1 MTEIEE
7 DILGTKELI
16 DSIEYHH
23 FSKYDKIYY
32 STNESLDK
40 ILKDIDIKDKKVLS
54 VQASGD
60 QPLYFSYKGAKQ
72 VDTFDINKLT
82 FYNYILRIWFIR
94 YLNTYYPKIRDN
106 KVIRELLLLV
116 EPQNENEKP

>member
-16 DSIEYHH
+16 HSIEYHH

-60 QPLYFSYKGAKQ
+60 
-72 VDTFDINKLT
+72 
-82 FYNYILRIWFIR
+82 
-94 YLNTYYPKIRDN
+94 
-106 KVIRELLLLV
+106 
-116 EPQNENEKP
+116 